1 MNVPRRAAFSL
12 LETLI
17 ATAVAA
23 VLALIVFTLVRTIR
37 DVRAAQRGADE
48 GPAAA
53 VTAAGLLARDL
64 ACGFPAEED
73 EFKLWLTTTNVAGV
87 ASSSL
92 RMTTF
97 ARAPG
102 EEDLA
107 YAEPVRVEWR
117 LLAGADGQPGLARIS
132 RPLTAPRKSDPAVTN
147 LLVSPVAVFEVRLT
161 DAKETVSAW
170 SPKERKALPV
180 SAEVRVA
187 LPGTE
192 AQPVVVKGI
201 TPAGAK
207 VPRTRGKPAGL

>member
-1 MNVPRRAAFSL
+1 MNARGRSGFSL
-12 LETLI
+12 LETLV
-17 ATAVAA
+17 AAAVAA

-37 DVRAAQRGADE
+37 DVREAQRGADE

-73 EFKLWLTTTNVAGV
+73 ELKLWLATTNVAGV

-107 YAEPVRVEWR
+107 WAEPVRVEWR
-117 LLAGADGQPGLARIS
+117 LLAGADGKPALARIS
-132 RPLTAPRKSDPAVTN
+132 RTLSQPRSSDPAVTN
-147 LLVSPVAVFEVRLT
+147 LVVAPVAVFDVRLT
-161 DAKETVSAW
+161 DAKETVSTW

-180 SAEVRVA
+180 SAEIRIA
-187 LPGTE
+187 PPGGE
-192 AQPVVVKGI
+192 DAPVVVKGV